1 MEKNT
6 KLIIGGLVALL
17 VICSIWGSINSR
29 KAQTL
34 QHELDTV
41 TAGMDAPEVEP
52 ATEAHEPEVA
62 PAEDPRIK
70 ELEAQLAQLKT
81 QKSTDGEKG
90 EQLKKAHQELVQ
102 VRKANKRLEG
112 QVVQQQA
119 MIKQLKKALNQGKQ
133 LHVAATKE
141 VEGLK
146 NQIAKLSQ
154 EGAGVEEKIQALAAS
169 EAQAKEAA
177 AKAQEAAAALEAELK
192 TLKEAAAAAKEQEA
206 LAATEEKEMA
216 AKLIT
221 EVEMAGAQIVGLEKI
236 VEEKDALLAE
246 TSSELDRV
254 KINMDVL
261 LGKIADMRDS
271 LQELEQ
277 ERFELIQDLTA
288 KNEQLAALQAQVE
301 QVPVP
306 QQ

>member
-17 VICSIWGSINSR
+17 VICSIWGSVNSR

-34 QHELDTV
+34 QLELDTV
-41 TAGMDAPEVEP
+41 TSAMDTAAVEP
-52 ATEAHEPEVA
+52 ATEASEVEVA
-62 PAEDPRIK
+62 PAEDPRVK
-70 ELEAQLAQLKT
+70 ELEAQLAELQT
-81 QKSTDGEKG
+81 QKSAEGEKG
-90 EQLKKAHQELVQ
+90 EELKNARQELVQ

-119 MIKQLKKALNQGKQ
+119 MIKQLKKALNQGKKLQ
-133 LHVAATKE
+133 VTATEE

-146 NQIAKLSQ
+146 SQIAKLTQ
-154 EGAGVEEKIQALAAS
+154 EKAGVEEKIQALVAS

-177 AKAQEAAAALEAELK
+177 AKAQEKVAALEAELK
-192 TLKEAAAAAKEQEA
+192 AVQEAAAAAKEQEA
-206 LAATEEKEMA
+206 LAATEEKELA
-216 AKLIT
+216 ARLIT
-221 EVEMAGAQIVGLEKI
+221 EVEMANAQIVGLEKI
-236 VEEKDALLAE
+236 VEEKDALLEE
-246 TSSELDRV
+246 TSSELDRI

-261 LGKIADMRDS
+261 LGKIADMQDN

-277 ERFELIQDLTA
+277 EKFELIQDLTA

-301 QVPVP
+301 EVPVP